1 MRTERTFLGRAL
13 TYIGKRVGYATRGHS
28 LHFQAVTSRRRFG
41 LRLTALGSGLVL
53 VLLLPLRGWAVGWE
67 RTPCRGTFEVDV
79 DVGGGGRERERS
91 GEKTK
96 G

>member
-1 MRTERTFLGRAL
+1 M
-13 TYIGKRVGYATRGHS
+13 
-28 LHFQAVTSRRRFG
+28 
-41 LRLTALGSGLVL
+41 L
-53 VLLLPLRGWAVGWE
+53 VLLLLLLVLPLRGWAVGWE